1 MFQGD
6 VYLSFHLSKT
16 KLGYYH
22 NPHFSWFYPFIVKQV
37 APKSSCNMYSIFNCK
52 ISSMTGIGSDVRKTN
67 STQSNKISKGASG
80 LNCSSTSNK
89 VASNV
94 SEGVTFTVLLSLT
107 YRLVIP
113 TCTASLFCETPY
125 PIRLSLNS

>member
-1 MFQGD
+1 D

-52 ISSMTGIGSDVRKTN
+52 ISSMTVIGSVVINRILT
-67 STQSNKISKGASG
+67 SSNKISKGASG
-80 LNCSSTSNK
+80 LNYYSTSNK
-89 VASNV
+89 VACNV
-94 SEGVTFTVLLSLT
+94 SEGVTFPVSISLT
-107 YRLVIP
+107 YCLVIP